1 VVTTRPLTIAEF
13 EAEARDGLWELIDG
27 EPIAVTPS
35 AGLSS
40 MIASRI
46 AGHVFVY
53 LGHHP
58 IGHQFSSGAGFV
70 LFSDQ
75 PTVRSPDFAVVLRTR
90 LPEVPAAFVP
100 IPPDLAVEVL
110 SPTDR
115 LSEALSKIAMYLEAG
130 VPLVWLIDPKR
141 RTAMVFR
148 PDTLPVIIDEHGVLA
163 GEDVLPGFSLP
174 LATLFT

>member
-1 VVTTRPLTIAEF
+1 VVATRPLTIAEF

-27 EPIAVTPS
+27 APIAVTPS

-53 LGHHP
+53 LGRHP
-58 IGHQFSSGAGFV
+58 IGHQFSSDAGFV
-70 LFSDQ
+70 LFADQ

-90 LPEVPAAFVP
+90 LPEVPASFVP

-130 VPLVWLIDPKR
+130 IPLVWLIDPVN
-141 RTAMVFR
+141 RTATIFQQDKV
-148 PDTLPVIIDEHGVLA
+148 PVTIGADGVLD
-163 GEDVLPGFSLP
+163 GEEVLPGFTLS
-174 LATLFT
+174 LATLFA